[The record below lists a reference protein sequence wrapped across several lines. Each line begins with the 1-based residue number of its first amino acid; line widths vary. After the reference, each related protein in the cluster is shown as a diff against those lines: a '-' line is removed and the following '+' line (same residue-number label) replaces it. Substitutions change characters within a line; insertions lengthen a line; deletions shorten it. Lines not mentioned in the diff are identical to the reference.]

1 MEKFVHDVMQIF
13 LHVQDQHMMSCGS
26 MCNQQSTIFLRVV
39 SITMASLTESAAVFK
54 ERARDVGL
62 DDATR
67 TLLENQGIT
76 NLAKLAF
83 SVGQPGET
91 PTEVSVRG
99 LVANGGDPAA
109 VTLGVVSSLRR
120 LIFEAQTLLIAQVK
134 TLVENKVDETKLE
147 MAPAERTHRIA
158 EQRGRLV
165 GMTLS
170 GELECGYCCY
180 DLVMKLAQ
188 HNSVVYLPP
197 HKFVSRKAEL
207 GLDKPKKEL
216 TIEANS
222 TVTVKDK
229 SQELSCSTSTDL
241 HLQEA
246 LTRRALAL
254 DLVGIASFARVEAYT
269 RFLMSQLQNDAPYGY
284 SKTSIQQ
291 VLRADKEAWLRLAEK
306 LTDGVKRKPDGTLPL
321 DTELEALQ
329 SDPKVVF
336 HLLPLPHAAVQTS
349 LQSGGDVSDGEHKGK
364 GKGKNKKRK
373 WRAPKNMPAPLAG
386 KQSETKNGKPLCWN
400 YNLEHGCKSGLAGG
414 AKCDK
419 GLHLCMEPNC
429 QKPHPLHK
437 HKSA

>member
-1 MEKFVHDVMQIF
+1 
-13 LHVQDQHMMSCGS
+13 
-26 MCNQQSTIFLRVV
+26 
-39 SITMASLTESAAVFK
+39 MASLTESSAVFK

-62 DDATR
+62 DDANR

-76 NLAKLAF
+76 TMAKLAF
-83 SVGQPGET
+83 AVGQPGET
-91 PTEVSVRG
+91 PTEASIRG

-109 VTLGVVSSLRR
+109 VPLGVVSSLRR
-120 LIFEAQTLLIAQVK
+120 LLFEAQTLLIAQVK
-134 TLVENKVDETKLE
+134 TLIENKVDETKLE

-165 GMTLS
+165 GMTLT

-229 SQELSCSTSTDL
+229 SQELTCSTSTDL

-254 DLVGIASFARVEAYT
+254 DLVGVATFARVEAYT
-269 RFLMSQLQNDAPYGY
+269 RFLMSQLQNDAPPGY
-284 SKTSIQQ
+284 NRTSIQQ

-306 LTDGVKRKPDGTLPL
+306 LTDGVKRRPDGTLPL
-321 DTELEALQ
+321 DTELAALQ
-329 SDPKVVF
+329 ADPKVVF
-336 HLLPLPHAAVQTS
+336 HLLPLPQATVHTQQVTG
-349 LQSGGDVSDGEHKGK
+349 GGDGQKGDEKGK
-364 GKGKNKKRK
+364 GKGKGRLKRK
-373 WRAPKNMPAPLAG
+373 WRAPKNMPAPLVN
-386 KQSETKNGKPLCWN
+386 KQSETKGGKPLCWN
-400 YNLEHGCKSGLAGG
+400 YNLEHGCKSGVAGG
-414 AKCDK
+414 GQCDK
-419 GLHLCMEPNC
+419 GLHLCMEPGCLKN
-429 QKPHPLHK
+429 HPLYK
-437 HKSA
+437 HKAA